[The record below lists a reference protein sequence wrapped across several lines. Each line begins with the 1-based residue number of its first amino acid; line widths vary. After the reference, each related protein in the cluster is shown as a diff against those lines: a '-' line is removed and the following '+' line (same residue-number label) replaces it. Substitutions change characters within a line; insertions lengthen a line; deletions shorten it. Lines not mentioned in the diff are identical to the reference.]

1 LATSGVQ
8 SPRRSLAGW
17 QKGNPEPEDLDR
29 VWPAFKRLIPVIDDC
44 ALDTVGD
51 AAGSVAN
58 ADTKPETVLAPKAAG
73 RAPRK
78 LELEIP
84 VAWVARNG
92 DALLKVVVRRDTFEE
107 CDGPREFPS
116 QLWLYR
122 DARGG
127 VRPLAGQLESMR
139 VDLVS
144 PLDFNDLLRDGHDEV
159 LFWAAGYNRG
169 GYVLYYDGFRKSVK
183 YLWSYH

>member
-1 LATSGVQ
+1 
-8 SPRRSLAGW
+8 
-17 QKGNPEPEDLDR
+17 
-29 VWPAFKRLIPVIDDC
+29 
-44 ALDTVGD
+44 
-51 AAGSVAN
+51 
-58 ADTKPETVLAPKAAG
+58 
-73 RAPRK
+73 
-78 LELEIP
+78 
-84 VAWVARNG
+84 VAWVARSG

-127 VRPLAGQLESMR
+127 VRALPGQLEAMR
-139 VDLVS
+139 ADLVS
-144 PLDFNDLLRDGHDEV
+144 PLEFNDLLHDGRDEV

-169 GYVLYYDGFRKSVK
+169 GYVLYYDRFRKSVK